1 MRVSKLLAVF
11 LILGSGLAFG
21 PAFSGVSNFQQV
33 NSRVYRGAQPEPD
46 AFGNLARLGVK
57 TVLDLR
63 EDPAQASAEE
73 RLVRAAGMR
82 FVSIPMLGLSK
93 PTDDQIAR
101 ALAILTDDAAVPVF
115 VHCRRG
121 ADRTGTVIA
130 CYRIALDHWR
140 AQKAI
145 AEARS
150 LGMSFVE
157 RAMRQYILD
166 FQPGAAVA
174 AAVAASSV
182 AR

>member
-21 PAFSGVSNFQQV
+21 PAFSGV
-33 NSRVYRGAQPEPD
+33 
-46 AFGNLARLGVK
+46 GNLARLGVK

-130 CYRIALDHWR
+130 CYRIALDHGR
-140 AQKAI
+140 
-145 AEARS
+145 RRGLLSGS
-150 LGMSFVE
+150 LIDLSVVHWSPSPFS
-157 RAMRQYILD
+157 R
-166 FQPGAAVA
+166 PGE
-174 AAVAASSV
+174 
-182 AR
+182 